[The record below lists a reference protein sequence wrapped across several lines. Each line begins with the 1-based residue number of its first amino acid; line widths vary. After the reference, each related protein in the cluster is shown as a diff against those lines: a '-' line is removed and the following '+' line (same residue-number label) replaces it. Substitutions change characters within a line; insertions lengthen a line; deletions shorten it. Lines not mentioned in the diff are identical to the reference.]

1 MTTAVIFDVGGV
13 LLDWNPRYLYR
24 SLFDGDTAAME
35 RFLTDVCG
43 PPWIMQQDAG
53 RPFAEGVAELTARF
67 PDQAERI
74 AAFDAGWEAMVRGLF
89 DDVVA
94 IVERLAARRT
104 PLYALTNF
112 SMEKWPLVRPRYPV
126 FERFDGIVVSGA
138 EGLVKPDR
146 RIYERLLARY
156 GLCADACVFID
167 DSPINVAGAAL
178 LGIDAIRFTSAAAL
192 YAALERR
199 GLL

>member
-13 LLDWNPRYLYR
+13 LLDWDPRHLYR

-35 RFLTDVCG
+35 HFLTEVCG

-53 RPFAEGVAELTARF
+53 RPFAEGVAELSARF

-74 AAFDAGWEAMVRGLF
+74 AAFDTGWEVMVQGVF

-94 IVERLAARRT
+94 IVERLAERGT

-126 FERFDGIVVSGA
+126 FDRFDGIVVSGA

-146 RIYERLLARY
+146 RIYERLLTRY
-156 GLCADACVFID
+156 GLRADSSVFID

-178 LGIDAIRFTSAAAL
+178 LGIDAIRFSSAATL
-192 YAALERR
+192 HQALERR